1 MPYDYEDT
9 RPLYPSI
16 YQGARRRRGVNLF
29 GSGSAVPAVPDDQL
43 DDLENMPGYEQAPGS
58 SGVNEFA
65 QLAGLAAQA
74 ISPNSWGGRLGR
86 NMASLAMRNQNR
98 ADPYN
103 QMLFQSRM
111 AARGE
116 RERQKQLEGVFNRLK
131 PTTRM
136 GVGYGTPV
144 APGASPSA
152 FGVPPVTTSLEEQ
165 EQTSHTPASMAD
177 IASLVGILGPQ
188 GAKALMEQ
196 SARFG
201 NIPLTPKERAAGYKP
216 TSAGGSQFNVMT
228 GQYEGGQAPQ
238 TNVQLQV
245 RPGGSIPPS
254 PQYPGG
260 YTAPLIPSQGVT
272 LRPGERGPF
281 GVSGVTP
288 QEPVYSPGQ
297 IAAGV
302 KEMSPG
308 TSPLDTATGLY
319 GLTAPRTPSQEIVT
333 LGPGA
338 SALKG
343 GKIIATAPQTGRQ
356 QAPGV
361 GAGGGKVGGE
371 KLTDTGRAIAALA
384 REYASGEAYADQPA
398 STSWWGG
405 GKPALSRQERAKEHM
420 NKALKESDISFRR
433 QAYQQAFGGGQ
444 GGATA
449 APSKPVQIS
458 PSANQA
464 RPGEEV
470 RQDPKTGKR
479 YVNRNGQVME
489 VR

>member
-9 RPLYPSI
+9 QQAAPGYPLF
-16 YQGARRRRGVNLF
+16 YQGPRRRRGVNLF
-29 GSGSAVPAVPDDQL
+29 GSGSAVPGLPEDQL
-43 DDLENMPGYEQAPGS
+43 DDLEQMSGYEQAPGT
-58 SGVNEFA
+58 SGVNQFA

-74 ISPNSWGGRLGR
+74 IAPKSWGGRLGA
-86 NMASLAMRNQNR
+86 NMAGLAMRNQNR

-103 QMLFQSRM
+103 QLLFQSRM
-111 AARGE
+111 AARAEQG
-116 RERQKQLEGVFNRLK
+116 RQKQLEGVLDRLK

-165 EQTSHTPASMAD
+165 EQISYLPASMAD
-177 IASLVGILGPQ
+177 LF
-188 GAKALMEQ
+188 ALSQFGGKGMVPLIKMMQARGQVPGGEGVNVPADTTHLPAGYDFGGRPYTAP
-196 SARFG
+196 SAPWR
-201 NIPLTPKERAAGYKP
+201 NIPAATPV
-216 TSAGGSQFNVMT
+216 TSGRPAYSLGGVDYPAVTGAFSPSDTAVRAGG
-228 GQYEGGQAPQ
+228 
-238 TNVQLQV
+238 
-245 RPGGSIPPS
+245 PGHGFIRG
-254 PQYPGG
+254 PGEPLE
-260 YTAPLIPSQGVT
+260 TVPLIPSQQG
-272 LRPGERGPF
+272 G
-281 GVSGVTP
+281 
-288 QEPVYSPGQ
+288 
-297 IAAGV
+297 AV
-302 KEMSPG
+302 KFAPPG
-308 TSPLDTATGLY
+308 TRPFDTLSKEYVGPQAT
-319 GLTAPRTPSQEIVT
+319 
-333 LGPGA
+333 
-338 SALKG
+338 
-343 GKIIATAPQTGRQ
+343 QTGRQ

-361 GAGGGKVGGE
+361 GAGGRKVGGE

-384 REYASGEAYADQPA
+384 NEYVSGEAYADQPA

-433 QAYQQAFGGGQ
+433 QAYQQAFGE
-444 GGATA
+444 GGATPLTGTRSASAQAPA
-449 APSKPVQIS
+449 AT
-458 PSANQA
+458 SANQA